1 MGTPAPPATASSLR
15 IIARFPGAASL
26 LHDASKLA
34 DTGLASTPA
43 ALALPSPDGALLAV
57 VRDDAVDLRALTS
70 SASGQPE
77 DGSRVLA
84 TLPAAGVQFADW
96 SPAGRFLVT
105 AKRPPGRTVGQ
116 APDPSP
122 PPNVAVWDVAAA
134 IAAAAGAG
142 GGNAAASAAAAPAL
156 ELLHRSLTR
165 DSWPCVRW
173 SGDGDAL
180 AYYAVTNTV
189 HVYSAKKEH
198 GPFRA
203 PTSSGAG
210 GLLTDGPTPVA
221 KVGIKGVGA
230 FAPCPTDGKGH
241 LLAAFVPEGK
251 GQPASASVLD
261 FSAALEAGLA
271 GKAGGAEGG
280 QQQQQKNEPVVISR
294 RSFYRASGAEIAWNS
309 TGTVA
314 LVTATSDTDA
324 TNQSYY
330 GESKLHFL
338 PADAARAGDAAAVPL
353 PKEGPVHDVQWS
365 PQGDYFAVVA
375 GFMPA
380 KAILVDTRNR
390 PVYDVIAGP
399 YNTARWSPSGRF
411 LAVCGFG
418 NLPGDVLF
426 FNRLGAPGSGKI
438 TLKRMGSTRAEA
450 VSCAWSPCGRLFLTA
465 TLSPRLRVDNNVR
478 VLSYTGEVVSHR
490 AFECLLEARWVPA
503 ARKDAYEDRAPSPE
517 RLARSLEAG
526 NGAAGGAAGAA
537 GAGAAGGAGGAKAG
551 APAAKPA
558 AYRPPSMRG
567 AAAAGRGG
575 PIPVTPASSAPTFS
589 LAHDA
594 NSRTGR
600 IVAGG
605 VGGGP
610 SSSGPQKKL
619 PPGAEAILPP
629 GASKA
634 AAKNAK
640 RRAAAKKKKE
650 EEGGGGGGDGDE
662 A

>member
-1 MGTPAPPATASSLR
+1 
-15 IIARFPGAASL
+15 
-26 LHDASKLA
+26 
-34 DTGLASTPA
+34 
-43 ALALPSPDGALLAV
+43 
-57 VRDDAVDLRALTS
+57 VRDDAVDLRAL
-70 SASGQPE
+70 
-77 DGSRVLA
+77 DGDGDSEGRVLA

-96 SPAGRFLVT
+96 SPAGRFFVT

-122 PPNVAVWDVAAA
+122 PPNVAVWDVEAALSNKAADAAA
-134 IAAAAGAG
+134 K
-142 GGNAAASAAAAPAL
+142 PAL
-156 ELLHRSLTR
+156 ELLHRTLTR
-165 DSWPCVRW
+165 DAWPCVRW
-173 SGDGDAL
+173 SGDGDAF
-180 AYYAVTNTV
+180 AYFAVTNTV
-189 HVYSAKKEH
+189 HVYSAKREH

-203 PTSSGAG
+203 PAG
-210 GLLTDGPTPVA
+210 PDGRLTDAPMPVA
-221 KVGIKGVGA
+221 KVGVKGVGQ
-230 FAPCPTDGKGH
+230 FAPCPTDGKPH

-261 FSAALEAGLA
+261 FSAALEAGL
-271 GKAGGAEGG
+271 KGGSGG
-280 QQQQQKNEPVVISR
+280 PSAPDPVVISR
-294 RSFYRASGAEIAWNS
+294 RSFFRASGAEIAWNS

-314 LVTATSDTDA
+314 LVTASSDTDA

-338 PADAARAGDAAAVPL
+338 PADPTRADDAAAVPL

-426 FNRLGAPGSGKI
+426 LNRLGAPGSGKI

-450 VSCAWSPCGRLFLTA
+450 VSCAWSPCGRLLLTA

-490 AFECLLEARWVPA
+490 AFDCLLEARWAPGRPGVGGA
-503 ARKDAYEDRAPSPE
+503 APYEDRAPSPE
-517 RLARSLEAG
+517 RLARSLEANG
-526 NGAAGGAAGAA
+526 GGGGGAAAGGGGGGAAGGKGGGAA
-537 GAGAAGGAGGAKAG
+537 AAAGGAG
-551 APAAKPA
+551 PARPA

-575 PIPVTPASSAPTFS
+575 PLPVTPASSVPTFS

-594 NSRTGR
+594 SSRTGR
-600 IVAGG
+600 INLSAPGGGGG
-605 VGGGP
+605 VFGGGP
-610 SSSGPQKKL
+610 AKKL
-619 PPGAEAILPP
+619 PPGAEALLPP
-629 GASKA
+629 GGASKA
-634 AAKNAK
+634 ASKNAK

-650 EEGGGGGGDGDE
+650 GDDEGGDGDGE

>member
-1 MGTPAPPATASSLR
+1 V
-15 IIARFPGAASL
+15 
-26 LHDASKLA
+26 
-34 DTGLASTPA
+34 
-43 ALALPSPDGALLAV
+43 PSPDGTLLAV
-57 VRDDAVDLRALTS
+57 VRDDAVDLRALS
-70 SASGQPE
+70 SATTNAPE
-77 DGSRVLA
+77 DGARVVA
-84 TLPAAGVQFADW
+84 TFPVAGVQFVDW

-122 PPNVAVWDVAAA
+122 PPNVAVWDVEAAV
-134 IAAAAGAG
+134 AG
-142 GGNAAASAAAAPAL
+142 GGNGSSPSTAPAAL
-156 ELLHRSLTR
+156 ELLHRTLTR
-165 DSWPCVRW
+165 DAWPCVRW
-173 SGDGDAL
+173 SGDDDAF

-189 HVYSAKKEH
+189 HVYSARREH

-203 PTSSGAG
+203 PQSGNNQ
-210 GLLTDGPTPVA
+210 LSEGPMPVA

-230 FAPCPTDGKGH
+230 FAPCPTDGKAH

-251 GQPASASVLD
+251 GQPASASVFD
-261 FSAALEAGLA
+261 FSAALEAGLKGGGSGEGA
-271 GKAGGAEGG
+271 AAKAP
-280 QQQQQKNEPVVISR
+280 EPVVISR
-294 RSFYRASGAEIAWNS
+294 RSFYRASGAEISWNS

-314 LVTATSDTDA
+314 LVTASSDTDA

-338 PADAARAGDAAAVPL
+338 PADPARAGDAAAVPL

-365 PQGDYFAVVA
+365 PQGDFFVVVA

-380 KAILVDTRNR
+380 KAILVDTRNK

-418 NLPGDVLF
+418 NLPGDVIF

-450 VSCAWSPCGRLFLTA
+450 VSCAWSPCGRMLLTA
-465 TLSPRLRVDNNVR
+465 TVAPRLRVDNNVR
-478 VLSYTGEVVSHR
+478 VLSYTGEVVAHR
-490 AFECLLEARWVPA
+490 AFECLLEARWVPQGGKGDQA
-503 ARKDAYEDRAPSPE
+503 LFEDRAPSPE
-517 RLARSLEAG
+517 RLARSLEG
-526 NGAAGGAAGAA
+526 GGAGGGGGGAKG
-537 GAGAAGGAGGAKAG
+537 GAGAA
-551 APAAKPA
+551 APARPA
-558 AYRPPSMRG
+558 TYVPPSMRG

-575 PIPVTPASSAPTFS
+575 PIPVTPASSAQFS

-600 IVAGG
+600 IGSGGGGGSGGPGAFGAGG
-605 VGGGP
+605 GRA
-610 SSSGPQKKL
+610 KNL
-619 PPGAEAILPP
+619 PPGAEALIAP
-629 GASKA
+629 GAGKA

-640 RRAAAKKKKE
+640 RRAAAKKKAE
-650 EEGGGGGGDGDE
+650 EDGGGE

>member
-1 MGTPAPPATASSLR
+1 
-15 IIARFPGAASL
+15 
-26 LHDASKLA
+26 
-34 DTGLASTPA
+34 
-43 ALALPSPDGALLAV
+43 
-57 VRDDAVDLRALTS
+57 VRDDAVDLRALS
-70 SASGQPE
+70 D
-77 DGSRVLA
+77 DGSANKVLA
-84 TLPAAGVQFADW
+84 TLPVAGAQFADW
-96 SPAGRFLVT
+96 SPAGRFFVT

-122 PPNVAVWDVAAA
+122 PPNVAVWDVEAALK
-134 IAAAAGAG
+134 AGK
-142 GGNAAASAAAAPAL
+142 GGNGGAATATPIKPAL
-156 ELLHRSLTR
+156 ELLHRTLTR
-165 DSWPCVRW
+165 DAWPCVRW
-173 SGDGDAL
+173 SGDDDAL

-189 HVYSAKKEH
+189 HVYSAKREH

-203 PTSSGAG
+203 PSSSGA
-210 GLLTDGPTPVA
+210 LSDGPTPIA
-221 KVGIKGVGA
+221 KVPIKGVGD
-230 FAPCPTDGKGH
+230 FAPCPTDGKAH
-241 LLAAFVPEGK
+241 LIAAFVPEGK
-251 GQPASASVLD
+251 GQPASASVVD
-261 FSAALEAGLA
+261 FSSALEAGL
-271 GKAGGAEGG
+271 KGGNSGG
-280 QQQQQKNEPVVISR
+280 GGPGADPIIISR

-314 LVTATSDTDA
+314 LVTASSDTDA

-338 PADAARAGDAAAVPL
+338 PADPARAGDAAAVPL

-365 PQGDYFAVVA
+365 PQGDFFVVVA

-390 PVYDVIAGP
+390 PVYDVVAGP

-465 TLSPRLRVDNNVR
+465 TLSPRLRVDNNAR

-490 AFECLLEARWVPA
+490 PFECLLEARWVPS
-503 ARKDAYEDRAPSPE
+503 KTKYEDRAPSPE
-517 RLARSLEAG
+517 RLARSLEG
-526 NGAAGGAAGAA
+526 SGGGAAAGPGGAGGKAAGAA
-537 GAGAAGGAGGAKAG
+537 AA
-551 APAAKPA
+551 PVRPA

-575 PIPVTPASSAPTFS
+575 PLPVTPASSTPTFS

-594 NSRTGR
+594 SSRTGR
-600 IVAGG
+600 ISSNVSSGG
-605 VGGGP
+605 PGGGLV
-610 SSSGPQKKL
+610 QKKL
-619 PPGAEAILPP
+619 PPGAEALLPP
-629 GASKA
+629 GGASKA
-634 AAKNAK
+634 ASKNAK

-650 EEGGGGGGDGDE
+650 EEGGGGDDDDGGE

>member
-1 MGTPAPPATASSLR
+1 
-15 IIARFPGAASL
+15 
-26 LHDASKLA
+26 
-34 DTGLASTPA
+34 
-43 ALALPSPDGALLAV
+43 
-57 VRDDAVDLRALTS
+57 VRDDAVDLRALES
-70 SASGQPE
+70 SSGEPE
-77 DGSRVLA
+77 DGGRVVA
-84 TLPAAGVQFADW
+84 TLPVAGVQFADW
-96 SPAGRFLVT
+96 SPAGRFFVT
-105 AKRPPGRTVGQ
+105 AKRPPGRSVGQ

-122 PPNVAVWDVAAA
+122 PPNVAVWDVSAA
-134 IAAAAGAG
+134 IAAAAK
-142 GGNAAASAAAAPAL
+142 AAAAKKASPLAAAAPPAL
-156 ELLHRSLTR
+156 ELLQRSLTR
-165 DSWPCVRW
+165 DAWPVVRW
-173 SGDGDAL
+173 SGDDDAY

-189 HVYSAKKEH
+189 HVYSARREH
-198 GPFRA
+198 AFRA
-203 PTSSGAG
+203 PVAAAGRGAG
-210 GLLTDGPTPVA
+210 GGAGGGGVALSEGPMPVA

-230 FAPCPTDGKGH
+230 FAPCPTDGKPH
-241 LLAAFVPEGK
+241 LLATFVPEGK

-261 FSAALEAGLA
+261 FSASLEAGLR
-271 GKAGGAEGG
+271 GAGGGGGGGGGGDARAAAEAA
-280 QQQQQKNEPVVISR
+280 VVVSR

-338 PADAARAGDAAAVPL
+338 PADPSRAGDAAAVPL

-365 PQGDYFAVVA
+365 PQGDLFAVVA
-375 GFMPA
+375 GYMPA

-426 FNRLGAPGSGKI
+426 FNRLGAAGSGKI
-438 TLKRMGSTRAEA
+438 ALKRMGSTRAEA
-450 VSCAWSPCGRLFLTA
+450 VSCAWSPCGRMLLTA
-465 TLSPRLRVDNNVR
+465 TLSPRLRVDNNAR

-503 ARKDAYEDRAPSPE
+503 SSSSRRRGGPEALPGYEDRAPSPE
-517 RLARSLEAG
+517 RLARSLEG
-526 NGAAGGAAGAA
+526 GAAAGAA
-537 GAGAAGGAGGAKAG
+537 AAVGPGGGAPTARGATGAAAGAGGAKAVAG
-551 APAAKPA
+551 V
-558 AYRPPSMRG
+558 YRPPSMRSA
-567 AAAAGRGG
+567 AAAAGNGG
-575 PIPVTPASSAPTFS
+575 PLPVTPASSIPTFS

-600 IVAGG
+600 IV
-605 VGGGP
+605 VGGGGGP
-610 SSSGPQKKL
+610 GSGAGPQKKL
-619 PPGAEAILPP
+619 PPGAESIMPEP

-634 AAKNAK
+634 ASKNAK
-640 RRAAAKKKKE
+640 RRAAKKKN
-650 EEGGGGGGDGDE
+650 EEGGE